1 MGFAATR
8 TEEPVTTSRGE
19 TVEALVGRAQR
30 GDARAFEEVY
40 RRTVDRVYALCLRMC
55 ADGDEAVELVQDA
68 YVRAWERLASFRGE
82 SRFTTWLH
90 RLTVNLVLQH
100 RRSRGRRRARELVDP
115 DLERYGRAAVSA
127 MPGTRVD
134 LERAIAGLPPKARE
148 VLVLRDVQGYK
159 YDEIATMTGVS
170 LGTVKAQ
177 IHRARKLVQ
186 EALER

>member
-1 MGFAATR
+1 MGAAAAHRWAPVHTDA
-8 TEEPVTTSRGE
+8 TEEM
-19 TVEALVGRAQR
+19 EALVVRAQA
-30 GDARAFEEVY
+30 GDGRAFEALY
-40 RRTVDRVYALCLRMC
+40 RRTVSRVYALCLRMC
-55 ADGDEAVELVQDA
+55 ADTEEAAELVQDA
-68 YVRAWERLASFRGE
+68 YVRAWQGLGSFRGD

-90 RLTVNLVLQH
+90 RLTVNLVLQE
-100 RRSRGRRRARELVDP
+100 RRSKGRRRAREVLDA
-115 DLERYGRAAVSA
+115 DLERFGRAACSA

-159 YDEIATMTGVS
+159 YEEIAELTGVS

-177 IHRARKLVQ
+177 IHRARGLVK